1 MNLLHPFPIQ
11 RGAAELLVC
20 KVGKF
25 PPSYLGVPLH
35 WSKPSSNFLHL
46 EFPSKLAITILIDQK
61 GIEKGDAITRP

>member
-11 RGAAELLVC
+11 RGAAELLGC
-20 KVGKF
+20 KVGKL

-46 EFPSKLAITILIDQK
+46 EFPSKLAITVLIDQK